1 MTTSYPNVAF
11 QGEINPGYVQQ
22 SAGAIPFEPEG
33 NRVTFHNPETS
44 VTSKSALG
52 IPYHYAPLP
61 PILRRTQIAL
71 YTFSFLQL
79 LLSGIAVCVFVH
91 GINDRN
97 HNEATDIDILI
108 IDAFLFGCSVV
119 GLMAASGRSRVI
131 LGAFIATSLLVLAQS
146 ALLLNFMRKNCE
158 EKSYS
163 SSRPWK
169 CEFGRSSSSYRS
181 SDTSY
186 TDARYTRMIANLAFN
201 IIFTLGGS
209 LSSAGM
215 LVASVKTND
224 VRP

>member
-1 MTTSYPNVAF
+1 MDN
-11 QGEINPGYVQQ
+11 Q
-22 SAGAIPFEPEG
+22 
-33 NRVTFHNPETS
+33 VTLHNPETS

-52 IPYHYAPLP
+52 ISYHYTRLP

-71 YTFSFLQL
+71 YIFSFLQL
-79 LLSGIAVCVFVH
+79 LLSGIAVCVLVH

-131 LGAFIATSLLVLAQS
+131 LGVFIVTSLLVLAQS
-146 ALLLNFMRKNCE
+146 ALLLNFMRENCE
-158 EKSYS
+158 EDRSYS
-163 SSRPWK
+163 SSIPWE

-186 TDARYTRMIANLAFN
+186 TDDRYGRMIANLAFN

-209 LSSAGM
+209 LSSAVM
-215 LVASVKTND
+215 LAASVKTND